1 MSQPFPSKL
10 KTLPGIPGTHSVESL
25 SSGKQLVP
33 MRRDTI
39 HQSIGLESDC
49 ILERLK
55 QLEVR
60 VVIAERSNQ
69 ALVEETAHIRNDL
82 K

>member
-1 MSQPFPSKL
+1 
-10 KTLPGIPGTHSVESL
+10 
-25 SSGKQLVP
+25 